1 MRHLY
6 TVVLFLCWQLLTYAI
21 NGALELFDVSDDV
34 YCLGNTS
41 GVIATELASLA
52 VAKHRRK
59 VKSADYVNDYKSL
72 TDEDNITCST
82 CTHLTLD

>member
-1 MRHLY
+1 M
-6 TVVLFLCWQLLTYAI
+6 LFLCSQLLTYAI

-41 GVIATELASLA
+41 RVIATELASLA

-59 VKSADYVNDYKSL
+59 VKPADYVNDYNL
-72 TDEDNITCST
+72 
-82 CTHLTLD
+82 